1 MYEAWEYQRGDIYLA
16 DLDPVIGS
24 EIGGIRPVLIL
35 QNDIGNR
42 YGPTLIVAP
51 MTSNVEKK
59 PKQPTHFL
67 LKHMRGLDRP
77 SMVMLEQLKTLD
89 KRRII
94 RYMGKVDRQ
103 ILESPIFRERLAL
116 SIALDTK
123 AILNST
129 AEMEG

>member
-24 EIGGIRPVLIL
+24 EIGGIRPVLVL

-67 LKHMRGLDRP
+67 LKQIRGLDRP

>member
-24 EIGGIRPVLIL
+24 EIGGIRPVLVL

-67 LKHMRGLDRP
+67 
-77 SMVMLEQLKTLD
+77 SFCD
-89 KRRII
+89 KIGASR
-94 RYMGKVDRQ
+94 
-103 ILESPIFRERLAL
+103 
-116 SIALDTK
+116 
-123 AILNST
+123 
-129 AEMEG
+129 

>member
-1 MYEAWEYQRGDIYLA
+1 
-16 DLDPVIGS
+16 
-24 EIGGIRPVLIL
+24 
-35 QNDIGNR
+35 
-42 YGPTLIVAP
+42 
-51 MTSNVEKK
+51 
-59 PKQPTHFL
+59 
-67 LKHMRGLDRP
+67 
-77 SMVMLEQLKTLD
+77 MVMLEQLKTLD